1 MSKSRT
7 IFYCIFAAFHL
18 FLFFFSL
25 YVDRHSEDYQ
35 FLITLQ
41 SKIWLLK
48 YGSFLGLLLLG
59 IAVLWDLRD
68 VRAHR
73 KEKDQLNHEINVLKA
88 KLFDIQEEQRK
99 TEYRPSPESPETP

>member
-1 MSKSRT
+1 MSNNRI

-25 YVDRHSEDYQ
+25 YVDSQRENVQ
-35 FLITLQ
+35 FLLTLQ
-41 SKIWLLK
+41 SKIWMLK

-59 IAVLWDLRD
+59 VAVLWDWRD
-68 VRAHR
+68 MRAHR

-99 TEYRPSPESPETP
+99 TEYRPSPEPPPTP